1 LRMLPMSTERDHA
14 VQRVPQVVS
23 RIMAALHGAERSGF
37 AEVGLTIP
45 AARAL
50 LFIQRQGPMRVSL
63 LAELLGMEDSAL
75 SHLLQKLERK
85 RLIERERFSEDR
97 RAVYVS
103 LTSAGRTMA
112 SSCDE
117 IAGRAAARLL
127 QDLPEA
133 DVTRLRVLL
142 EKVVSNIKVP
152 REHGTQLAHAH
163 HL

>member
-1 LRMLPMSTERDHA
+1 MSTETGDA

-23 RIMAALHGAERSGF
+23 RIMAALNGAERSGF

-50 LFIQRQGPMRVSL
+50 LFIQRQGPMRVSQ
-63 LAELLGMEDSAL
+63 LAELLAMEDSAL

-97 RAVYVS
+97 RAVFVS
-103 LTSAGRTMA
+103 LTSAGRALA

-117 IAGRAAARLL
+117 IAGRAAALLL

-142 EKVVSNIKVP
+142 EKVLGNVNAP
-152 REHGTQLAHAH
+152 RERGARLAHAH
-163 HL
+163 QF